1 MERIHYETVSYDMSE
16 TFKSPMSIIFE
27 IDIWKDDS
35 FFTFCIE
42 TQTVSVPIE
51 RFEEHN
57 ITDSTE
63 MIRFV
68 FKHI

>member
-1 MERIHYETVSYDMSE
+1 MEKIHYETVSYDMSE
-16 TFKSPMSIIFE
+16 RFKSPMSIIFE

-35 FFTFCIE
+35 FFTFYIKE
-42 TQTVSVPIE
+42 QTVSVPIE